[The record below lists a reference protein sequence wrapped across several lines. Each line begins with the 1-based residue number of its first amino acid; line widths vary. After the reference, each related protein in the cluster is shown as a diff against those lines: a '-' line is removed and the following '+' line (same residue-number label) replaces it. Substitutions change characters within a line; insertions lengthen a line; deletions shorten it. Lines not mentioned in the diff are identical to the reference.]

1 MMKNRIQ
8 TLSYFKKRLKDNGYV
23 IWDVM
28 NKYALEDPRKWTVMI
43 NPSIES
49 VFVTCVVNRE
59 ELGALPEFQFDDGG
73 MRFQKNLT
81 LKTSSMEVVVNL
93 LNNKS
98 ILPDNSLYIKKD

>member
-1 MMKNRIQ
+1 MKNRIQ